1 MLQAFPL
8 LKKAAES
15 DPDDLEVQ
23 LKLGQ
28 TYLAASGIKEARE
41 AALHILDKQP
51 GDEQALVLLAE
62 TAVSPDDLEAVRTL
76 IEARRAKD
84 QDRPAY
90 HLALGDLAWKA
101 KNLDI
106 AENEF
111 QSVIKSDPK
120 SATAHIGLGTL
131 YWARN
136 DLKSAG
142 QEFKTAADLS
152 PPRSVMRLRYVDFL
166 MKTGASAEAKNI
178 LEDITRKAPDYLPVR
193 AELMKMACAE
203 HRDDDCVARVQNI
216 LAQDPL
222 NHDALF
228 EDGILSAAKGELAKS
243 IREFEYLSD
252 TYSQNPL
259 VRYQLA
265 LAYLLQA
272 KAAET
277 GERDKSIENA
287 ENRLTEAVKLAP
299 QFRAGGHA
307 PRRTQD
313 PERYP
318 GCRRGLTDATNQ
330 RTAADYAS
338 TLYACV
344 GLSRSA
350 TGGSS
355 ASSLSAN
362 GGIVSER
369 SATSISPRNG
379 TAHATPA
386 GGSSQGV

>member
-1 MLQAFPL
+1 MPRFKTKKTVSYDLTRTVGSPSRQLICAFFVIAIVNVGCAKHEDSKEQHLARANDAFAAEQYDKAEKEYREVLRIAPTDATALRRLGLIYQDQSQILQAFPL

-28 TYLAASGIKEARE
+28 TYLATSGIKEARE

-62 TAVSPDDLEAVRTL
+62 TAVSPNDLEEVRTL

-101 KNLDI
+101 KNLDV

-120 SATAHIGLGTL
+120 SATARIGLGTL

-152 PPRSVMRLRYVDFL
+152 PPRSLMRLRYVDFL

-193 AELMKMACAE
+193 VELMKMACA
-203 HRDDDCVARVQNI
+203 HTGTMIASRPCKIFLPR
-216 LAQDPL
+216 
-222 NHDALF
+222 
-228 EDGILSAAKGELAKS
+228 
-243 IREFEYLSD
+243 IR
-252 TYSQNPL
+252 
-259 VRYQLA
+259 
-265 LAYLLQA
+265 
-272 KAAET
+272 
-277 GERDKSIENA
+277 
-287 ENRLTEAVKLAP
+287 
-299 QFRAGGHA
+299 
-307 PRRTQD
+307 
-313 PERYP
+313 
-318 GCRRGLTDATNQ
+318 
-330 RTAADYAS
+330 
-338 TLYACV
+338 
-344 GLSRSA
+344 
-350 TGGSS
+350 
-355 ASSLSAN
+355 
-362 GGIVSER
+362 
-369 SATSISPRNG
+369 
-379 TAHATPA
+379 
-386 GGSSQGV
+386 